1 MTPLSTATLGTDWPD
16 DYFKEFCNDIF
27 RTLYR
32 VDQRRAGKTYLH
44 GLLNCPGRKSI
55 RRMAAMTPGCHSEQ
69 SLQQFVNQSPWDHEP
84 IRQRLMNYLV
94 QALRPQAWVIEEVAF
109 PKHGRYSA
117 AVERQYVRSLEK
129 VCNCQLSIVVTMAS
143 DQFNVPVN
151 WRLIMPDSW
160 GHDEERRARARI
172 PDHVRPRPYWEYQV
186 EVLDDMAL
194 DWGMPTAPIV
204 LDARQLAKVES
215 LLGALENRGL
225 PYLAQVSGNLQ
236 VGYAVDRPRLV
247 GGAPVMPLTA
257 RGPSW
262 HGTVGDLVGKLRD
275 ATRATVSWQEPDME
289 LTLRSQFLQ
298 VRVRSNPTD
307 EPASRSAAPVADR
320 QLIAEWPFAKPQPR
334 GYWIT
339 NITDRS
345 LADLVAL
352 ARLRYR
358 VGPCIEEFADRFG
371 LRDYEGRTFT
381 GWHHHVTLATAAYVF
396 HVLTALHDEER
407 CVAPVA

>member
-1 MTPLSTATLGTDWPD
+1 MDSDPAP
-16 DYFKEFCNDIF
+16 
-27 RTLYR
+27 
-32 VDQRRAGKTYLH
+32 
-44 GLLNCPGRKSI
+44 
-55 RRMAAMTPGCHSEQ
+55 
-69 SLQQFVNQSPWDHEP
+69 
-84 IRQRLMNYLV
+84 
-94 QALRPQAWVIEEVAF
+94 VA
-109 PKHGRYSA
+109 
-117 AVERQYVRSLEK
+117 E
-129 VCNCQLSIVVTMAS
+129 
-143 DQFNVPVN
+143 
-151 WRLIMPDSW
+151 W
-160 GHDEERRARARI
+160 
-172 PDHVRPRPYWEYQV
+172 
-186 EVLDDMAL
+186 
-194 DWGMPTAPIV
+194 
-204 LDARQLAKVES
+204 
-215 LLGALENRGL
+215 L

-345 LADLVAL
+345 LADVVGL
-352 ARLRYR
+352 AKLSLQA
-358 VGPCIEEFADRFG
+358 GPRIEQFAHQFG
-371 LRDYEGRTFT
+371 LRDYEGRTFA